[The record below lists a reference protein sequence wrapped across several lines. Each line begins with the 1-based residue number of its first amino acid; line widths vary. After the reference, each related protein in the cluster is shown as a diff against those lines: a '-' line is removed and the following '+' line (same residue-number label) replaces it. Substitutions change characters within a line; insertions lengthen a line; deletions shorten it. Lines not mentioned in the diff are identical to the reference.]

1 MRAALLEVDADI
13 KAITSEIEAGSC
25 VVNLG
30 AKSDAICGRAAEK
43 FAATSSAAG
52 DSENEKLFD
61 GKVTKPDFPH
71 FSFQ

>member
-1 MRAALLEVDADI
+1 MRAALLEVDAEI

-43 FAATSSAAG
+43 FAASAAG
-52 DSENEKLFD
+52 DAENEKLFD
-61 GKVTKPDFPH
+61 GKVAS
-71 FSFQ
+71 FSFTFF